1 VQKEETKQKWTIG
14 KNRSSVIRLR
24 KLLIFIFKEKII
36 DFDNILHLNLKRKM
50 LEFIIY
56 KKNMEVIIFYA
67 VSKRK
72 RSVNQ

>member
-56 KKNMEVIIFYA
+56 KKKIW
-67 VSKRK
+67 KL
-72 RSVNQ
+72 